1 MNVLSRVPEDD
12 AATATRISAIQQ
24 VKNVPPELAGLMS
37 VLIRLLDRNGPIV
50 VYLTAASH
58 GEGTSTIA
66 RELAAAA
73 TRWDWCTVALIDASR
88 PASDRRPL
96 MSALIPASG
105 LLDVPLDA
113 EVLPFRR
120 GLCDGAPLM
129 QAALTGPATS
139 LPTIETVRLLFDRL
153 RKQFSLTIV
162 DGPPVLMSQPISAF
176 SAAAD
181 CVVLVVEAERT
192 RIADLDRARARLNQ
206 LGARMLG
213 VVLNKRRHWVPGFIH
228 RRT

>member
-1 MNVLSRVPEDD
+1 MNLLSQVSDEDPV
-12 AATATRISAIQQ
+12 ATRIADLQ
-24 VKNVPPELAGLMS
+24 VLRKAPPELAGLMS
-37 VLIRLLDRNGPIV
+37 VLVRLLDRNGAIV
-50 VYLTAASH
+50 VYLTAASN

-73 TRWDWCTVALIDASR
+73 TGWDWCNVALIDASR
-88 PASDRRPL
+88 PATARGAR
-96 MSALIPASG
+96 IPALG
-105 LLDVPLDA
+105 VLDVAADTND
-113 EVLPFRR
+113 LPFHRS
-120 GLCDGAPLM
+120 LCDGATLM
-129 QAALTGPATS
+129 QAALTGPNTS
-139 LPTIETVRLLFDRL
+139 LPTIETVRSVFDRI
-153 RKQFSLTIV
+153 RKQFNLTIV
-162 DGPPVLMSQPISAF
+162 DGPPVLISHQISAF

-192 RIADLDRARARLNQ
+192 RIEDLERARARLEQ